1 MDNAQQNAEQIEYWY
16 GEAGKR
22 WAQDDDPVKSDF
34 GYHVIQLDDS
44 RPMTPPPFDQV
55 KPQLQQRAGQQQVET
70 LVKELRGKAK
80 VD

>member
-1 MDNAQQNAEQIEYWY
+1 MQ
-16 GEAGKR
+16 
-22 WAQDDDPVKSDF
+22 SDF

-44 RPMTPPPFDQV
+44 RPANPPPFDQV
-55 KPQLQQRAGQQQVET
+55 KPQLQQRASQQQIET